1 MREKQYGKD
10 YSLAIY
16 LVLLVLVSLFLI
28 LKFSHYL

>member
-1 MREKQYGKD
+1 MREKNYGKD

-16 LVLLVLVSLFLI
+16 LLLLVVISLFLI